1 MRIWYAVGTAVLVS
15 LFAINA
21 LWSRVPEKTG
31 RNPHTGLINT
41 AYVLK
46 NWSKA
51 NEFTRELQEWYKPLQ
66 EKDRALHEQ
75 LLEVQKELLD
85 SSIAQEK
92 RDQLQKRVQQLN
104 ETIQK
109 NAKEAQESLQE
120 KTNKQ
125 VVAMN
130 LDLETASRRYAEAH
144 DLEVVMCYADAYTPE
159 ERSNPA
165 RIQLKLKTNSCWPI
179 YTAAGVDISK
189 EIVAELDRD
198 AKTKSTPSGD

>member
-1 MRIWYAVGTAVLVS
+1 MRIWYAVGAAVLV
-15 LFAINA
+15 A
-21 LWSRVPEKTG
+21 LVAVHGTWSRVPEKPV

-46 NWSKA
+46 YWSKA
-51 NEFTRELQEWYKPLQ
+51 TQFTKELQEWYKPLQ

-85 SSIAQEK
+85 TTIAQEK

-125 VVAMN
+125 VIGMN
-130 LDLETASRRYAEAH
+130 ADLEAAARRYAEAH
-144 DLEVVMCYADAYTPE
+144 DLEVVMCYADAFTPE
-159 ERSNPA
+159 DRSTPS

-179 YTAAGVDISK
+179 YSAAGVDISK

-198 AKTKSTPSGD
+198 TRPTPSGN